1 MKQKGN
7 KLSAYWVLQL
17 LLSESSVLSL
27 TTLLLVVI
35 VGLFT
40 LPISTSI
47 AMVVVLFLVYYIG
60 KLENTINVLM
70 GKCDIEKFHDTQDH
84 LCIVLGFDKDGKLLF
99 GELVS
104 DFEAKMLNA
113 MQRRSLLNVKNKRVD
128 LIETFNYN
136 ELNEGERNTLYI
148 DRADQNASALVY
160 HSLLSERNRAILMQ
174 DIEDLTINGS

>member
-1 MKQKGN
+1 
-7 KLSAYWVLQL
+7 
-17 LLSESSVLSL
+17 
-27 TTLLLVVI
+27 
-35 VGLFT
+35 
-40 LPISTSI
+40 
-47 AMVVVLFLVYYIG
+47 
-60 KLENTINVLM
+60 M

-128 LIETFNYN
+128 LIETFNYD

-148 DRADQNASALVY
+148 LTERIKMLVP
-160 HSLLSERNRAILMQ
+160 LFIMLCFQKE
-174 DIEDLTINGS
+174 IEQCLCKI